1 MSGAGSAGS
10 GLGRHALTTVNGDF
24 DELLRRALHA
34 EADSIEPAAGGLERI
49 RHRISAPWLVRQ
61 MSLMLTDCVDL
72 VRLIGIRLEPG
83 LTSTWGAIAGRA
95 GSWRASCARLCS
107 QVSILARI
115 WALIGPSR
123 HSATHRGSPQRGNLA
138 WLRPALAVAAAVFIV
153 VAGVYGLFQARDNLV
168 LELFPGSNAPASPG
182 PGGGSVAA
190 TGAHPAGAVRR
201 GPSSSPP
208 SSGAPDRQAVAKSQ
222 LHTFIAAGGHPD
234 SDGVRQRHTDGLA
247 EHVAEPGPLRQHQPD
262 ADWHGDQHAA
272 DQRHGEQPEPAAR
285 PAIQPPAAGSP
296 APEVAKPVPHRLD
309 HGATGLPKTTGRR
322 G

>member
-182 PGGGSVAA
+182 PGGGSAGGQRGP
-190 TGAHPAGAVRR
+190 TPQGQSAGAIVQ
-201 GPSSSPP
+201 PSSSESRTTKPSPSPSCTLSSQQAATPTPTASASVTPTGSPSTSP
-208 SSGAPDRQAVAKSQ
+208 SSAPSDTTNPTPTGTANNTPPTNGTLSSQ
-222 LHTFIAAGGHPD
+222 SPQRA
-234 SDGVRQRHTDGLA
+234 SD
-247 EHVAEPGPLRQHQPD
+247 
-262 ADWHGDQHAA
+262 
-272 DQRHGEQPEPAAR
+272 PATSCG
-285 PAIQPPAAGSP
+285 QSP
-296 APEVAKPVPHRLD
+296 SPSP
-309 HGATGLPKTTGRR
+309 TG
-322 G
+322 

>member
-153 VAGVYGLFQARDNLV
+153 AVGVYGLGHMKNNLV
-168 LELFPGSNAPASPG
+168 LDLFSGGTEPANSSSSNPGAGHDGLTPAGQSASGFVPPASSGTPSAS
-182 PGGGSVAA
+182 PSPTA
-190 TGAHPAGAVRR
+190 TC
-201 GPSSSPP
+201 S
-208 SSGAPDRQAVAKSQ
+208 
-222 LHTFIAAGGHPD
+222 
-234 SDGVRQRHTDGLA
+234 
-247 EHVAEPGPLRQHQPD
+247 
-262 ADWHGDQHAA
+262 
-272 DQRHGEQPEPAAR
+272 
-285 PAIQPPAAGSP
+285 GSP
-296 APEVAKPVPHRLD
+296 ASQVTPTPTAS
-309 HGATGLPKTTGRR
+309 ATVTPTGSPSTSPSPAPSDSTNPTPTGTTTSTPPTNGTASIQSSQPASDPATSC
-322 G
+322 GQSSAGKSPSPSPTG